1 MSADH
6 IEVEGQVVDSCKGI
20 LIVEDAAGNRIHT
33 RLSGKMRLN
42 KIMVTV
48 GDRVQVKVSP
58 YDLENGFIIKRM

>member
-1 MSADH
+1 MSTEH
-6 IEVEGQVVDSCKGI
+6 IEVEGQVIDSCKGI
-20 LIVEDAAGNRIHT
+20 LIVEDGAGNQIRT

-58 YDLENGFIIKRM
+58 YDLQNGFIIKRM